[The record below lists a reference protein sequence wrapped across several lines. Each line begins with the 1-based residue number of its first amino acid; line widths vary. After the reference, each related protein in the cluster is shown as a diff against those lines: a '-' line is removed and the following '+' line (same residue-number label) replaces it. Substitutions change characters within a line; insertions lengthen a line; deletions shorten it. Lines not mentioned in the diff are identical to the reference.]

1 MLINC
6 PEILIKCPE
15 ILIKKPYHFSS
26 FGWLF
31 QQPFIQKMRFD
42 PFDPSP
48 TFKGRSGTVKMVE
61 SSNGTPV
68 PIKIV

>member
-6 PEILIKCPE
+6 PEILIKNPTTSHR
-15 ILIKKPYHFSS
+15 LIGS
-26 FGWLF
+26 FNSLSF
-31 QQPFIQKMRFD
+31 KKMRFD

-61 SSNGTPV
+61 LSNGTPV